1 MCDALLKKLEI
12 LIAVWFKLGKQP
24 GLIHVGE
31 ARVKRDGLLE
41 RSRVRHR
48 NRVRYLK
55 VRNFVAAIRGHLIT
69 EAAAETTG
77 SSRSLIQQSKKVRV
91 KEKNSP
97 VPEFIDPVSRKQ
109 AQNARF

>member
-48 NRVRYLK
+48 NRSSLSENPKFHKFRS
-55 VRNFVAAIRGHLIT
+55 
-69 EAAAETTG
+69 G
-77 SSRSLIQQSKKVRV
+77 SLQDKQQCCGS
-91 KEKNSP
+91 ES
-97 VPEFIDPVSRKQ
+97 ESIGST
-109 AQNARF
+109 